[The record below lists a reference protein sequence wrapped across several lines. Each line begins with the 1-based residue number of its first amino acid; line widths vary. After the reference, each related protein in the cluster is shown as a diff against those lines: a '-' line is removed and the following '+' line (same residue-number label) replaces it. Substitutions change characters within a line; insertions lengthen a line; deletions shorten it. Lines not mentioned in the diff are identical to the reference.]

1 MRLRARLRNSDMRI
15 LGPPRH
21 SGIGTNFREL
31 ANSFRAHRSCEKDVG
46 PTLRNTLEMDV
57 LMISREEIVNQMDSL
72 ASKNVLLG

>member
-1 MRLRARLRNSDMRI
+1 MRI

-46 PTLRNTLEMDV
+46 PTLGNTLEMDEV